1 VKALAL
7 SLLVLAGTVPAAA
20 PPRHEFIEAVE
31 FPYYLCPRTLW
42 ERELVWMKTIGVR
55 TVEFSVPWNW
65 HQVRPGEYDLTGTT
79 SPRRDLVGFIKLLRR
94 LDLHAWVRPLPPVA
108 GWLNDGVPAA
118 GSETR
123 AQREWLKQLERLL
136 ATQTVKHGG
145 PVAYVEGRLAG
156 VDATEAPAHVM
167 RISAD
172 EKDALAKAREVL
184 ASGSGAVLWTD
195 VEDALYPA
203 GWSADP
209 AVRLRKGAVGFN
221 GEERPAAASVRRN
234 AALLR
239 NWSNLVAAFELT
251 PMPAAKF
258 PEGVS
263 GLEAISAA
271 GSAVSISNR
280 SGQEF
285 HDDLKVIEPV
295 SRRVLMIPEV
305 TVPAGE
311 SLWLPLAV
319 SLGTKGLCR
328 ECSNFS
334 SAEQIVYATA
344 ELQTVEFENGILA
357 MEFSAPV
364 AGEAILQ
371 LARKPVGPYLAGG
384 SPAEFDWDDKTLR
397 TRLRIP
403 AGKGPAHRVRVGL
416 AIEEPETSA
425 FFNDAHRLVIGQ
437 KNLVSTSY
445 SSEDLAKRSRL
456 RLPEGF
462 TATPT
467 VKSPVEI
474 DYQIAVPPDQLHGA
488 FMQLGIEAD
497 GNLLGRAMVQL
508 FRPVSVHLVGAAA
521 LHFGGDSELPVDP
534 PLAVVDPQV
543 GASLEISLRNNY
555 PGIQTFHLDASGAG
569 LGFSP
574 AKTEISVAAADE
586 RKVTL
591 HVLPA
596 DTSATGLRDWRL
608 HVTTPAGDVLDLPM
622 RVLLLPRRQTVA
634 WSADLDGDGSPE
646 WVLESTRARAVFSA
660 QDGGRWME
668 FVWKDANWNV
678 VAQQGVFSAAGPVE
692 VEAAGDHLEIRGKG
706 WKRTVRLVDNALTV
720 EQDSP
725 LPADS
730 LAADKRNNLN
740 FTVTRESPARVTY
753 SFQ

>member
-1 VKALAL
+1 VRACLLAL
-7 SLLVLAGTVPAAA
+7 LLAAAMPAAA
-20 PPRHEFIEAVE
+20 PQRHDFIEAVE

-65 HQVRPGEYDLTGTT
+65 HQVRPGEYDLTGAT
-79 SPRRDLVGFIKLLRR
+79 SPRRDLVGFIRLLRR

-108 GWLNDGVPAA
+108 GWLNNGAPAGGA
-118 GSETR
+118 DAH

-136 ATQTVKHGG
+136 APQTVNHGG
-145 PVAYVEGRLAG
+145 PVAFVEGRVLAI
-156 VDATEAPAHVM
+156 DAAQAPARVT
-167 RISAD
+167 RISAS
-172 EKDALAKAREVL
+172 ERNALAKSREVL
-184 ASGSGAVLWTD
+184 AAASGAVLWTD
-195 VEDALYPA
+195 VEDAVYPA

-209 AVRLRKGAVGFN
+209 AVRVRKGAVGLG
-221 GEERPAAASVRRN
+221 GEERPAATPVRRSV
-234 AALLR
+234 ALLR
-239 NWSNLVAAFELT
+239 NWAGIAGVLEPM
-251 PMPAAKF
+251 PMPAAKL
-258 PEGVS
+258 PEGVTA
-263 GLEAISAA
+263 LEAISAD

-280 SGQEF
+280 SGLPF
-285 HDDLKVIEPV
+285 HEDVKVIEPI
-295 SRRVLMIPEV
+295 SRRVLVIPDV
-305 TVPAGE
+305 NVPAGE

-319 SLGTKGLCR
+319 SLGSRGLCR

-344 ELQTVEFENGILA
+344 ELLAVEFENGILA

-371 LARKPVGPYLAGG
+371 LARKPVGPYLAAG

-397 TRLRIP
+397 VRLGIP
-403 AGKGPAHRVRVGL
+403 QGKGSAHRVRVGL

-425 FFNDAHRLVIGQ
+425 FFNEAHRLIIGQ

-445 SSEDLAKRSRL
+445 SSADLAKRSRL

-462 TATPT
+462 TASPIQ
-467 VKSPVEI
+467 KSPVEI
-474 DYQIAVPPDQLHGA
+474 DYQLAVPADQLHGA
-488 FMQLGIEAD
+488 FVQLGIEAD
-497 GNLLGRAMVQL
+497 GALMGRATVQL

-521 LHFGGDSELPVDP
+521 LHFGGDSELPMDP
-534 PLAVVDPQV
+534 PMTTIDPQV

-555 PGIQTFHLDASGAG
+555 PGIQTFHLEASGAG
-569 LGFSP
+569 LDFSP

-591 HVLPA
+591 RVLPA
-596 DTSATGLRDWRL
+596 DQNAAGLRDWRL
-608 HVTTPAGDVLDLPM
+608 HVTTPAGDAVDLPM

-634 WSADLDGDGSPE
+634 WSADIDGDGSPE
-646 WVLESTRARAVFSA
+646 WVLESGRVRAVFSS

-678 VAQQGVFSAAGPVE
+678 LPSQGVFAAVGAVE
-692 VEAAGDHLEIRGKG
+692 VEAAGDHLELHGKG
-706 WKRTVRLVDNALTV
+706 WKRAVRLVDSGLAV

-725 LPADS
+725 LPTES
-730 LAADKRNNLN
+730 LSMDKRGNVN
-740 FTVTRESPARVTY
+740 FTIVRESRTRAIY
-753 SFQ
+753 AFQ

>member
-1 VKALAL
+1 
-7 SLLVLAGTVPAAA
+7 
-20 PPRHEFIEAVE
+20 
-31 FPYYLCPRTLW
+31 
-42 ERELVWMKTIGVR
+42 M
-55 TVEFSVPWNW
+55 
-65 HQVRPGEYDLTGTT
+65 
-79 SPRRDLVGFIKLLRR
+79 
-94 LDLHAWVRPLPPVA
+94 
-108 GWLNDGVPAA
+108 
-118 GSETR
+118 
-123 AQREWLKQLERLL
+123 
-136 ATQTVKHGG
+136 
-145 PVAYVEGRLAG
+145 AG
-156 VDATEAPAHVM
+156 VDAAEAPTDVA
-167 RISAD
+167 RISAS

-184 ASGSGAVLWTD
+184 AAGSGAVLWTE

-209 AVRLRKGAVGFN
+209 AVRLRKGVVGL
-221 GEERPAAASVRRN
+221 GGDERPAAASVRRS

-239 NWSNLVAAFELT
+239 NWLNLAGAFELT
-251 PMPAAKF
+251 PMPAAKL
-258 PEGVS
+258 PEGVT
-263 GLEAISAA
+263 GAEAISAA
-271 GSAVSISNR
+271 SSAVSISNR
-280 SGQEF
+280 SGVEF

-295 SRRVLMIPEV
+295 SRRVLVIPEV

-311 SLWLPLAV
+311 SLWMPLAV
-319 SLGTKGLCR
+319 SLGPKGLCR

-334 SAEQIVYATA
+334 NAEQIVYATA
-344 ELQTVEFENGILA
+344 ELQAVEFENGILA

-371 LARKPVGPYLAGG
+371 LARKPVGPYLAAG

-403 AGKGPAHRVRVGL
+403 LGKGPGHRVRVGL

-456 RLPEGF
+456 RLPEGC

-474 DYQIAVPPDQLHGA
+474 DYQIAVPGDQLHGA
-488 FMQLGIEAD
+488 FVQLGIEAD

-543 GASLEISLRNNY
+543 GGTLEIALRNNY
-555 PGIQTFHLDASGAG
+555 PGIQTFHLEAAGAG

-586 RKVTL
+586 RKVML

-622 RVLLLPRRQTVA
+622 RLLLLPRRQAVA

-678 VAQQGVFSAAGPVE
+678 VPQQGAFSAAGPVE
-692 VEAAGDHLEIRGKG
+692 VEGAGDHLEIRGKG
-706 WKRTVRLVDNALTV
+706 WKRTVRLTESALTV

-730 LAADKRNNLN
+730 LTAEKRGNLN
-740 FTVTRESPARVTY
+740 FTVTRESPLRVTY